1 MFKIFPL
8 PEVVLGVGFIKFIKE
23 NPIFLS
29 DSNSTPF
36 TVETTSNKF
45 VQLYIY
51 YDSFKH
57 AYSHYF
63 LT

>member
-8 PEVVLGVGFIKFIKE
+8 PEVVLGVGFINFIKE
-23 NPIFLS
+23 NPTLLS
-29 DSNSTPF
+29 DSYSTPF
-36 TVETTSNKF
+36 IVETTSNTF

-51 YDSFKH
+51 YDSFKY